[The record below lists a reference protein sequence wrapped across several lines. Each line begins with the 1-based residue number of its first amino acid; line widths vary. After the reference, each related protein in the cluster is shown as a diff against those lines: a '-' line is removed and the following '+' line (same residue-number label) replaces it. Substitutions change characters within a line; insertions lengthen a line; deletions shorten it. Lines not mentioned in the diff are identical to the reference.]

1 MVKKLIITWLIKLFS
16 NFLVNTMQ
24 AIIFLRLGFTFQSS
38 LMLIAFLCIMTVF
51 KSIFLTKNSIFS
63 NNSFKIFKFRE
74 NATLKM
80 SVLHFKSSNICYFI
94 AITKGKATATKE
106 AIVVT

>member
-1 MVKKLIITWLIKLFS
+1 MGGEVVS
-16 NFLVNTMQ
+16 CVMQ
-24 AIIFLRLGFTFQSS
+24 RGRGTSESFQEYIFNE
-38 LMLIAFLCIMTVF
+38 
-51 KSIFLTKNSIFS
+51 NSIFS

-94 AITKGKATATKE
+94 AITERKATATKE
-106 AIVVT
+106 AIALT